1 MAKLTLEALKSQF
14 KKSENT
20 NDGGQNNYY
29 PFWDMEI
36 GEQAVVR
43 FLPDKNEDNPLGFM
57 VEKLMHTLVINGE
70 KKSVPCLKMY
80 GEDCPICKVSAAFYK
95 KDDKD
100 NGKKYWRKKQYLAQ
114 GLIIE
119 DPLNP
124 NKETGEKHQGKVRH
138 LALGNKLYDSIK
150 DAFESGDLD
159 DLPYLYEGGTNF
171 VIKKRQ
177 QGEYAD
183 YSRSSFVKHSSDLDD
198 ETVSHVTAALIDLST
213 LLPKNPGFD
222 KVEAMLNAA
231 MSGVEY
237 KPSSGV
243 TSGNDGDDV
252 GDSTPT
258 EKVTTVKEAVTKTT
272 KQDKPAPPPADNDGD
287 DEDPEAILERLR
299 QNRKN
304 RKPAE

>member
-243 TSGNDGDDV
+243 TSGNDGDDE
-252 GDSTPT
+252 GDIDENS
-258 EKVTTVKEAVTKTT
+258 V
-272 KQDKPAPPPADNDGD
+272 DDNS
-287 DEDPEAILERLR
+287 DE
-299 QNRKN
+299 
-304 RKPAE
+304 